1 MANFFNDIASDEDY
15 LGYKPYIEAFNY
27 VLTNNNELITPPL
40 VFGIHGKWGSGKT
53 TFMNLIKSR
62 IEKEKK
68 FYTVEINP
76 WEYGHTQ
83 NFITIFVAK
92 LYQEVKNKVKFFGD
106 KSGMDFIKAIFT
118 PLKLTLD
125 IKPIK
130 AEYDFNKFSLDQQQ
144 DTINKYISENFALK
158 ESISYI
164 LNHDFISNKKIVI
177 FIDDLDRC
185 SVDKVMEVI
194 ESIKLIFNSNNCI
207 FFLGCD
213 INYLQSALSNKYESF
228 IKFSKENNSDVP
240 NFDLNDFSR
249 EYLEKIIQIPFY
261 MPSIDGKAIKRYI
274 GSILEY
280 RKTPMRKL
288 DPNENIFENFK
299 KDLKDD
305 FISDLIIATDINP
318 RRIKRILNLT
328 FLNYVFMKFKNIEKN
343 NLMINTKLLAFLCII
358 REVYPKFYREKL
370 SYELAGRKTFERF
383 FEIYD
388 NEKKDSDKL
397 FVEAL
402 TEFAKNIKD
411 NNKKYNNGKNSLADD
426 LEGINKDN
434 NSKNLNEKVYS
445 LFELYFKDRD
455 IKSSKKLN
463 EEIYHLSLYISVSNL
478 NVSENDTESE
488 WGDLAQIRSDITGKK
503 LTIFLEMLSDNSPAK
518 NLIYWFFN
526 DIYLENRDNYI
537 LGIVKNINLYIKT
550 SNGKEWAFRFDYNR
564 KNNILDIVF
573 EWRNEYKSILT
584 NLNEVIKS
592 DKYDSINKKIEI
604 NEETTSD
611 ELEKIKDDLT
621 KIAGELNFLQENL
634 LKVNKDEIAAT
645 TVENNIKKNN

>member
-1 MANFFNDIASDEDY
+1 MANFFNDIASEEDY
-15 LGYKPYIEAFNY
+15 LGYNPYIEAFNY
-27 VLTNNNELITPPL
+27 ILTNNNDLITPPL

-92 LYQEVKNKVKFFGD
+92 LYQEVKNKVRYFGD
-106 KSGMDFIKAIFT
+106 ESGLDFIKAIFT

-125 IKPIK
+125 LKPIK

-228 IKFSKENNSDVP
+228 IKFSKENKNDVV

-274 GSILEY
+274 WSILEH
-280 RKTPMRKL
+280 RKTPGRKL
-288 DPNENIFENFK
+288 DPKENIFENFK

-358 REVYPKFYREKL
+358 REVYPKFYKEKL

-388 NEKKDSDKL
+388 NEKKDSGKL
-397 FVEAL
+397 FGEAL
-402 TEFAKNIKD
+402 AEFVKNIKD
-411 NNKKYNNGKNSLADD
+411 NNINTSINSKNSLAED
-426 LEGINKDN
+426 LEEINKDN
-434 NSKNLNEKVYS
+434 SNKNLYEKVYS

-478 NVSENDTESE
+478 NVSENETESE
-488 WGDLAQIRSDITGKK
+488 WGELAQIKSDITGKK
-503 LTIFLEMLSDNSPAK
+503 LIIFLEMLSENSPAK
-518 NLIYWFFN
+518 NLIYWFFYN
-526 DIYLENRDNYI
+526 VYSKKRDKYI
-537 LGIVKNINLYIKT
+537 LGIVKNVNIYIKT
-550 SNGKEWAFRFDYNR
+550 DGGREWAFRFDYNKR
-564 KNNILDIVF
+564 SNNLEIVF
-573 EWRNEYKSILT
+573 EWRNEYKSIIS
-584 NLNEVIKS
+584 NLNEIIKS
-592 DKYDSINKKIEI
+592 KKYNPINKKIEVS
-604 NEETTSD
+604 EETTLD
-611 ELEKIKDDLT
+611 ELEKIKDDLIRIT
-621 KIAGELNFLQENL
+621 AKLDYLEENEILNSNE
-634 LKVNKDEIAAT
+634 EIAST
-645 TVENNIKKNN
+645 EYSNN